1 MTAHDEVCD
10 MDIGIG
16 SYALFWEW
24 HDHPQPL
31 PIAAMVDR
39 AADLGCSVFEI
50 CDDPRIEDH
59 SPDELVAL
67 RTRAA
72 ERGVR
77 LQLGT
82 RGIDP
87 DHLARYLDIAEAL
100 GARVLRSM
108 VQRPDAEQG
117 AEHVAGLLR
126 RTMSRLQSTGI
137 ALALETYEQIPTATL
152 VAAVEAV
159 DSPLIGICLDP
170 ANCIAALERPA
181 DVIDAAAPHALD
193 LHVKDFA
200 FARQEGWV
208 GFALSGARMGDGQL
222 DLAHELRA
230 LQSAGRS
237 PAAIVEHW
245 LPWQGDSATT
255 VALERAWTD
264 AALAALRAASADAST
279 APAPAHRP
287 TAPSEPATEGAAS
300 P

>member
-1 MTAHDEVCD
+1 

-31 PIAAMVDR
+31 TIEGMLER
-39 AADLGCSVFEI
+39 AASLGCSVFEI
-50 CDDPRIEDH
+50 CDDDRIESH
-59 SPDELVAL
+59 SPEALAAL
-67 RTRAA
+67 RDRAQWL
-72 ERGVR
+72 GLR

-87 DHLARYLDIAEAL
+87 AHLDRYIAIAEAL
-100 GARVLRSM
+100 DARVLRSM
-108 VQRPDAEQG
+108 VLRTDAERG
-117 AEHVAGLLR
+117 LEHVVATLRESTDRLRAAGV
-126 RTMSRLQSTGI
+126 Q
-137 ALALETYEQIPTATL
+137 LALETYEQVPTALL
-152 VAAVEAV
+152 VEAVEAIDAAQV
-159 DSPLIGICLDP
+159 GICLDP

-181 DVIDAAAPHALD
+181 DVIDAAARHAVD

-208 GFALSGARMGDGQL
+208 GFTLTGARMGEGQL

-230 LQSAGRS
+230 VHAGGRS

-255 VALERAWTD
+255 VALERSWTEST
-264 AALAALRAASADAST
+264 LTALRASIST
-279 APAPAHRP
+279 DL
-287 TAPSEPATEGAAS
+287 TTSNEGAAL
-300 P
+300 

>member
-1 MTAHDEVCD
+1 

-24 HDHPQPL
+24 HDHPHPL
-31 PIAAMVDR
+31 SIADMLER
-39 AADLGCSVFEI
+39 AAELGCDVFEI
-50 CDDPRIEDH
+50 CDDPRIEQCTA
-59 SPDELVAL
+59 DELDAL
-67 RTRAA
+67 CASADRL
-72 ERGVR
+72 GVR

-87 DHLARYLDIAEAL
+87 DHLARYLGIATAL
-100 GARVLRSM
+100 DAHVLRSM

-117 AEHVAGLLR
+117 AEHVAELLR
-126 RTMSRLQSTGI
+126 RSLPRLEESGI
-137 ALALETYEQIPTATL
+137 ALALETYEQIPTSVL

-159 DSPLIGICLDP
+159 GSPLVGITLDP

-208 GFALSGARMGDGQL
+208 GFTLSGARMGDGQL

-230 LQSAGRS
+230 LADAGRS

-245 LPWQGDSATT
+245 LPWQGDSAAT
-255 VALERAWTD
+255 VALEREWT
-264 AALAALRAASADAST
+264 AATLAALHAAAAD
-279 APAPAHRP
+279 PLP
-287 TAPSEPATEGAAS
+287 
-300 P
+300 